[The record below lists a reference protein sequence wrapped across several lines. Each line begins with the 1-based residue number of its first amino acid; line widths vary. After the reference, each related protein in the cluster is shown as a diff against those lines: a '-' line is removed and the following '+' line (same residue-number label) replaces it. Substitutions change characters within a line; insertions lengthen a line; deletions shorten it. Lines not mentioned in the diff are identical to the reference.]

1 VPVGLRAV
9 TIPAPVALTVAPDRR
24 RRLSDGVLVE
34 ASLLARVMGIR
45 LLTID
50 ATVALVPADV
60 GDIPSSPAHMPPAR
74 AAGRSAVVRPGRAR
88 VAGHGLA
95 EAVRSINEGAELLAE
110 ARRNSL

>member
-1 VPVGLRAV
+1 
-9 TIPAPVALTVAPDRR
+9 
-24 RRLSDGVLVE
+24 
-34 ASLLARVMGIR
+34 MGIR

-60 GDIPSSPAHMPPAR
+60 DISSSPAHVPPAR
-74 AAGRSAVVRPGRAR
+74 ASGRTPVIRPGRPR

-110 ARRNSL
+110 ARRNNS

>member
-1 VPVGLRAV
+1 M

-50 ATVALVPADV
+50 ATLALVPAD
-60 GDIPSSPAHMPPAR
+60 ITTSSSAALPPAR
-74 AAGRSAVVRPGRAR
+74 ASRPGPVVTPGRSR

-95 EAVRSINEGAELLAE
+95 EAVRNINEGAELLAE
-110 ARRNSL
+110 ARRNGS

>member
-34 ASLLARVMGIR
+34 ASLLARVMGLR

-50 ATVALVPADV
+50 ATVALVPAD
-60 GDIPSSPAHMPPAR
+60 ISTSSSPAHMPPAR
-74 AAGRSAVVRPGRAR
+74 AVGRSPVIRPGRPR

-110 ARRNSL
+110 ARRNSS